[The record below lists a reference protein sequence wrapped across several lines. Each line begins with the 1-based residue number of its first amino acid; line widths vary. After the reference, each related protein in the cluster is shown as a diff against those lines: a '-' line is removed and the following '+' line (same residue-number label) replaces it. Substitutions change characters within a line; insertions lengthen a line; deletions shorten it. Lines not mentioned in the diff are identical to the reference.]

1 MSDKEFKGISTSG
14 DFNEALSNA
23 IQDAKEKLHA
33 DHIAWEISK
42 ISGRSGGFILE
53 NILEVTV
60 SVAPPTLA
68 EDQSQAYFQ
77 VMDSAEKIY
86 VIKLVE
92 SSKIEHARKT
102 LSGKETK
109 RVHIQGTIVKEP
121 ASYNEG
127 WSFHLQPSSID
138 FFEMAME
145 VCDSNVELVANDLA
159 SVGGAF
165 LPGNHW
171 CPWASRLVR
180 EIDFKE

>member
-1 MSDKEFKGISTSG
+1 MSDKKFKGISTVG

-23 IQDAKEKLHA
+23 IQDAKEKLHT
-33 DHIAWEISK
+33 DRVEWEISK
-42 ISGRSGGFILE
+42 ISGRNGGYILE
-53 NILEVTV
+53 NILEITV
-60 SVAPPTLA
+60 SATLPTLA

-77 VMDSAEKIY
+77 VKDSAEKIY

-92 SSKIEHARKT
+92 SHKIEHARKI
-102 LSGKETK
+102 LSGEQTK
-109 RVHIQGTIVKEP
+109 RVHVQGTIVKEP
-121 ASYNEG
+121 ATYNEG
-127 WSFHLQPSSID
+127 WDFHLQPSSID

-145 VCDSNVELVANDLA
+145 VCDSNVDLVANDLA

-171 CPWASRLVR
+171 CPWSSKLVG